1 MCKGVLS
8 VSLKIKPV
16 KPEPWFCVWVN
27 QFGFLLV
34 GVGVDI
40 HVSERG
46 ELADVAARLR
56 LGVGA

>member
-1 MCKGVLS
+1 MALFRLFVFLEIFA
-8 VSLKIKPV
+8 L
-16 KPEPWFCVWVN
+16 KPEPWFGVWVN

-34 GVGVDI
+34 GVGVDV